1 MVNSFKIS
9 IKQAI
14 FVIFSITVLL
24 FLSLTLLT
32 QYYFSQK
39 IIEESTKT
47 IIEKISENISTRL
60 EINEERVKNG
70 INLIELFREEKVDI
84 KEGELHPSTE
94 KMAIFM
100 ANNPFTLALYY
111 GYRNGNFFEVINL
124 NIDSGVESK
133 IIKKENEAWLVIKII
148 EKDGKRVKIEEYLDD
163 RFNLLRSEKIENN
176 NFEPINRPW
185 YNLAIKNDKII
196 KTAPYLFDNI
206 KSLGITYAKKIDDNI
221 VLGID
226 IALSTLSSFFDEQI
240 NINNS
245 HLFLINKNDRKIV
258 ATNNLTHVRK
268 IAEIYKEIDN
278 KSSSVKLDN
287 EDYFITTNNLT
298 TNIGLEQELILL
310 TPKNEAYKE
319 FQDKVVLGLIA
330 TAIFFIIILPFVLYL
345 INLLIK
351 PISQLIIENEK
362 IINKDY
368 DNVQIVNT
376 RLKELKSLS
385 KSLYIMSKSI
395 KEYKENQDR
404 FVDGFI
410 SMISKA
416 IDDKSPYT
424 GGHCHKIPIIM
435 NLIVEAASKSQ
446 DEVFKEFRNLT
457 KEEIRQIEVAAK
469 LHDCGK
475 ITTPEYVMD
484 KSVKLETIYNRI
496 HEIRTRFEVIYR
508 DLKIK
513 ALENLVKNEDKIIL
527 EKDLQIELNKL
538 QNEFAFI
545 AQCNIGSEFLSNDA
559 KDKIQNIAKKEWT
572 RYFDDSLGL
581 SNEEKKRYIKPIS
594 NQEYLLDD
602 KINHIVKREFFDF
615 AEFEKFGFKME
626 VPNNLYNF
634 GEIYNLCIEKGT
646 INKEERFKINEHIT
660 ATIKMLESL
669 PFPKN
674 LSKVTEFAGNH
685 HETLIGTGYPRK
697 LTKNEMSLTSR
708 MMAVADIFEAL
719 SANDRPYKDTK
730 KLSEVL
736 KIMSYFVKDRH
747 IDEDVFKLFVEEKIY
762 LKYANNHLK
771 KEQIDLENIEEV
783 LKNL

>member
-1 MVNSFKIS
+1 MDFDNSL
-9 IKQAI
+9 I
-14 FVIFSITVLL
+14 FLL
-24 FLSLTLLT
+24 S
-32 QYYFSQK
+32 K
-39 IIEESTKT
+39 GNK
-47 IIEKISENISTRL
+47 
-60 EINEERVKNG
+60 
-70 INLIELFREEKVDI
+70 NLIASNSELFNAN
-84 KEGELHPSTE
+84 LL
-94 KMAIFM
+94 AIYE
-100 ANNPFTLALYY
+100 A
-111 GYRNGNFFEVINL
+111 I
-124 NIDSGVESK
+124 ESK
-133 IIKKENEAWLVIKII
+133 KTTIKI
-148 EKDGKRVKIEEYLDD
+148 KD
-163 RFNLLRSEKIENN
+163 
-176 NFEPINRPW
+176 IN
-185 YNLAIKNDKII
+185 YHITIKD
-196 KTAPYLFDNI
+196 
-206 KSLGITYAKKIDDNI
+206 ID
-221 VLGID
+221 
-226 IALSTLSSFFDEQI
+226 T
-240 NINNS
+240 
-245 HLFLINKNDRKIV
+245 K
-258 ATNNLTHVRK
+258 
-268 IAEIYKEIDN
+268 
-278 KSSSVKLDN
+278 
-287 EDYFITTNNLT
+287 
-298 TNIGLEQELILL
+298 IGLDQELILL
-310 TPKNEAYKE
+310 TPKKEAIKDFEGYII
-319 FQDKVVLGLIA
+319 FGLIA

-385 KSLYIMSKSI
+385 KSLFIMSKSI

-410 SMISKA
+410 SMISKE

-545 AQCNIGSEFLSNDA
+545 AKCNIGSEFLSNDA

-602 KINHIVKREFFDF
+602 KVNHIVKREFFDF
-615 AEFEKFGFKME
+615 AEFEKLGFKME
-626 VPNNLYNF
+626 VPEYLYNF
-634 GEIYNLCIEKGT
+634 GEIYNICIEKGT
-646 INKEERFKINEHIT
+646 INKEERFKINEHIV

-674 LSKVTEFAGNH
+674 LSKVIEFAGNH

-697 LTKNEMSLTSR
+697 LTKTEMSLTSR

-736 KIMSYFVKDRH
+736 KIMSYFVKDKH

-762 LKYANNHLK
+762 LKYANNYLK
-771 KEQIDLENIEEV
+771 KEQIDLENMG
-783 LKNL
+783 L